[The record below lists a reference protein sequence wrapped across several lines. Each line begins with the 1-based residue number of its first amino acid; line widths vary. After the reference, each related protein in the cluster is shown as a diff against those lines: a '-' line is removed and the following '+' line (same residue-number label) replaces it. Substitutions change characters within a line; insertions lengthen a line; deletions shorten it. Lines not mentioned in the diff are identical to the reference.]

1 MKAAIGGL
9 IMVIER
15 SDLSEKQSKILYFI
29 ESYLDENQIP
39 PSVRDIQL
47 ACELSSTSVV
57 LSLIHI

>member
-1 MKAAIGGL
+1 
-9 IMVIER
+9 MVIER

-47 ACELSSTSVV
+47 ACELA
-57 LSLIHI
+57 